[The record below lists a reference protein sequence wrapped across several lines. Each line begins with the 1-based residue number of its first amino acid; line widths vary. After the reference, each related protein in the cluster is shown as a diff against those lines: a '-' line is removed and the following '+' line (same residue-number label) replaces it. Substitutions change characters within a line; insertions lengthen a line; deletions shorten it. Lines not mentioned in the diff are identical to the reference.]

1 MKRKISQKSDK
12 KQHGITL
19 LALVVT
25 VIVLLILASISIGMI
40 SGKNGIFKSSSE
52 SKSTVEIVSSKQQLL
67 QYLVECK
74 TISKEKVNLDI
85 YLDHLEDNDV
95 RTTINNDISHVEIEG
110 KIFKVTSNDEA
121 SEMTVDFEEYGT
133 ITAPRIRKIETT

>member
-40 SGKNGIFKSSSE
+40 SGKKRNIQKFK
-52 SKSTVEIVSSKQQLL
+52 
-67 QYLVECK
+67 
-74 TISKEKVNLDI
+74 
-85 YLDHLEDNDV
+85 
-95 RTTINNDISHVEIEG
+95 
-110 KIFKVTSNDEA
+110 
-121 SEMTVDFEEYGT
+121 
-133 ITAPRIRKIETT
+133 